1 MTAQS
6 KKFSYGPRDKAYY
19 ADPAVVAFARPGLVI
34 TINSA
39 SISSAGAITVNL
51 TVTDPAGLPL
61 DVAGVNTPGAVSL
74 TYFAAY
80 IPKGQ
85 EQYVSYTTA
94 SASGAKLGTVTRP
107 TFEEGGGV
115 LTPVGAA
122 GSGQYQY
129 VMKTVAPAG
138 FDPTVTTTVG
148 ISGSRDLT
156 AFNLGTSYTGANY
169 NFVPNGSAVTVT
181 RDVIETSSCNSCHD
195 QLAFHGGH
203 AFGMPQCVLCHQPQN
218 VDPASGNSLD
228 LKVMAHKIHMGSSLP
243 SVVSGTPYQII
254 GYMNSVS
261 DFSSVVDP
269 ANVQRCAVCH
279 DQTTGAAQAK
289 AFMQEPSRAACGSCH
304 DDVNFASGQ
313 NHAGGF
319 QTDDTQCANC
329 HQPQGET
336 PFDASILGAHVVASD
351 TKVSYP
357 QNPDT
362 LIAGEA
368 IHITGVTNTA
378 TGQKPVVSFTVKD
391 TNGKALAL
399 SALEDISF
407 TLAGP
412 ASDYGYT
419 SFGSSVTTP
428 GYDTEDGST
437 ATCDPSSNC
446 TYTFLNPIPAKATGT
461 YAIAVESEI
470 LENILQGT
478 NVAQQVESGTAN
490 QVVYFSVDGSP
501 VAPRRQVVT
510 KANCNGCHTYLTG
523 HGARRNDPE
532 YCVMCHNPSLTDS
545 STRAQSTNATILAQA
560 PQALNFNF
568 AIHRIHTGVNLAA
581 MGASYIEI
589 THNGRVDN
597 FSNTLYPAMSPTGSA
612 SYTQN
617 CSMCHVNSSEQ
628 NLPDTANKV
637 TNGQYYINP
646 TPPVTSSCSGCH
658 ASEAEAAHFATNQSA
673 IGEACDVCHSSSA
686 QFSVASSHTK

>member
-6 KKFSYGPRDKAYY
+6 KKYSYGPRDKASY
-19 ADPAVVAFARPGLVI
+19 ADPFIVAFARPGLVI

-39 SISSAGAITVNL
+39 SISSAGAITVNF
-51 TVTDPAGLPL
+51 TVTDPEGLPL

-85 EQYVSYTTA
+85 EQYVSYTTS
-94 SASGAKLGTVTRP
+94 SATGAKLGTVTRP

-138 FDPTVTTTVG
+138 FDTTVTTTVG
-148 ISGSRDLT
+148 ISASRDLT

-169 NFVPNGSAVTVT
+169 NFVPNGSKVTVT
-181 RDVIETSSCNSCHD
+181 RDVIETSSCNRCHD

-243 SVVSGTPYQII
+243 SVVAGTPYQII
-254 GYMNSVS
+254 GYMNSVN
-261 DFSSVVDP
+261 DFSKVVDP
-269 ANVQRCAVCH
+269 ASVQRCAVCH

-289 AFMQEPSRAACGSCH
+289 AFMLEPSRVACGSCH
-304 DDVNFASGQ
+304 DDVNFASGK

-378 TGQKPVVSFTVKD
+378 AGQKPVVAFTVKD
-391 TNGKALAL
+391 TNGKVLAL

-412 ASDYGYT
+412 TSDYGYT

-428 GYDTEDGST
+428 GYVTEDGST
-437 ATCDPSSNC
+437 ATCDASSNC
-446 TYTFLNPIPAKATGT
+446 TYTFLNPIPAKATGS

-490 QVVYFSVDGSP
+490 QVAYFSVDGSP

-510 KANCNGCHTYLTG
+510 KANCNGCHQYLNG

-568 AIHRIHTGVNLAA
+568 LIHRIHTGVNLAA

-589 THNGRVDN
+589 SHNGRVDN

-612 SYTQN
+612 TYTQN

-628 NLPDTANKV
+628 NLPDAANKV

-658 ASEAEAAHFATNQSA
+658 ASKADAAHFDSNQNA
-673 IGEACDVCHSSSA
+673 IGEACDVCHSSTA